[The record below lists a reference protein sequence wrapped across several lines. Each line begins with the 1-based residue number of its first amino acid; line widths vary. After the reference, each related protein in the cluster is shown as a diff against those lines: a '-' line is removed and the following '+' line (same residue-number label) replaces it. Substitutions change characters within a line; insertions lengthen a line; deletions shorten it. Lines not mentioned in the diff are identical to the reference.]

1 MEINK
6 ENLEFLLGKEI
17 LDFKVGITKN
27 GITEVKVVP
36 KSQVQEIE
44 VTIYVNNERID
55 ENVS

>member
-6 ENLEFLLGKEI
+6 EYLEILLGKEI
-17 LDFKVGITKN
+17 SDFKVGITKN

-36 KSQVQEIE
+36 KLQVQEIE
-44 VTIYVNNERID
+44 VTLYVNNERID